1 MRNLYWIFTLI
12 SFSALAQDSPLSLL
26 KEPKPTT
33 EYTEQ
38 TFKSTRLVTGQTV
51 ETKSAR
57 ELEFIFAHRFGPV
70 NSGAYELFGLDQA
83 FVRLGLEY
91 GITDRLGVGFG
102 RNSVDKTMDAYLRY
116 KLLRQSTGERNM
128 PVTITAFGNAAIRLS
143 PRSEDSP
150 TPITTQDRLSYTV
163 QALIARKFNEKLSL
177 QLMPSWVHRNTV
189 DQDVELNDQLAVG
202 VGGRY
207 KITGSVALTS
217 EYYYRLNVPE
227 GNPYYNSFGLGVD
240 IETGGHVFQLI
251 ISNSQG
257 LTERAF
263 IAETTG
269 QWSEGDLHLGFNV
282 TRTFQFRKK
291 K

>member
-33 EYTEQ
+33 EYVEQ
-38 TFKSTRLVTGQTV
+38 TFKTTRLVTGQTV

-70 NSGAYELFGLDQA
+70 SGGAYELFGLDQA

-143 PRSEDSP
+143 PRSADSP

>member
-33 EYTEQ
+33 EYVEQ
-38 TFKSTRLVTGQTV
+38 TFKTTRLVTGQTV

-70 NSGAYELFGLDQA
+70 SGGAYELFGLDQA

-116 KLLRQSTGERNM
+116 KLLQQSTGERNM

-143 PRSEDSP
+143 PRSADSP

>member
-1 MRNLYWIFTLI
+1 MRNLFWIFTLI

-33 EYTEQ
+33 EYAEQ

>member
-1 MRNLYWIFTLI
+1 MRHFFSIVLLI
-12 SFSALAQDSPLSLL
+12 PCLAFAQDDGLTLL
-26 KEPKPTT
+26 DKPKPTT
-33 EYTEQ
+33 QYAEQ
-38 TFKSTRLVTGQTV
+38 TFKSSRLVTGQTV

-57 ELEFIFAHRFGPV
+57 ELEFIFSHRFGPV
-70 NSGAYELFGLDQA
+70 SSGAYDLFGLDQA

-102 RNSVDKTMDAYLRY
+102 RNSVDKTMDAYIRY
-116 KLLRQSTGERNM
+116 KVLRQSSGERNV
-128 PVTITAFGNAAIRLS
+128 PVTITAFGNAAMRLS

-150 TPITTQDRLSYTV
+150 TPITTQDRMSYTF
-163 QALIARKFNEKLSL
+163 QALIARKFNDRLSL
-177 QLMPSWVHRNTV
+177 QVMPTLVHRNTV
-189 DQDVELNDQLAVG
+189 DQSVELNDQVAVG

-217 EYYYRLNVPE
+217 EYYYRLDVPE

-251 ISNSQG
+251 VSNSQG

-282 TRTFQFRKK
+282 TRTFEFRKK